1 MSRRQLMAVTAIFVV
16 AACAPRLQGYG
27 SELAAT
33 QGCKGDQVVWVNTE
47 RSSGIYHLRG
57 SRYYAN
63 TSYGVFACRSEAEK
77 FGYQRARG

>member
-1 MSRRQLMAVTAIFVV
+1 MSTRQLMAVTAIFVV
-16 AACAPRLQGYG
+16 AACAPRLQGYR

-33 QGCKGDQVVWVNTE
+33 QGCEGDQVVWVNTE